1 MEYTTKLMYQ
11 SNYWYNDGLKKA
23 NIRDMSGAVTA
34 LRRSLQYNR
43 SNIDARNLLG
53 LVYYGRGD
61 VVEALVEWILS
72 KNFQAEDNVADYY
85 IGKIQ
90 EIPGE
95 LESINQAVKLFNQS
109 IELAGQNGEDLAII
123 QLKKA
128 LAAHPSYV
136 KAHQLLALLYIQ
148 TEQFSAARKELRT
161 AHKLDTTD
169 EITLRY
175 MHEITQI
182 RKSRPSRARDRGKG
196 EGTRQE
202 QTVTY
207 NIGNET
213 IIQPA
218 SSVFKENSGLHTFLN
233 IAIGVLVGAAVMWF
247 LIMPAVSVGRQK
259 KLNERVVSFSDK
271 IATQEAQISA
281 LKTELEEYRVN
292 SEESEDLKEQ
302 SASTQESYEIVLDIA
317 KHVSAEDMSDKE
329 MLEQI
334 LKVSPD
340 SLGKIG
346 KSRYEE
352 IANTLFPRMCE
363 KLYETAGDEFESGD
377 YDEAISSLEKI
388 VKMDEGYQDGKALL
402 LLAQTFEKKGE
413 QDKAN
418 IRYQKLVEK
427 YKDTEAARTA
437 QKALD
442 SQNNKNGQK
451 SQDGQNDQEGQDD
464 QDGENDQDDQSDQDD
479 GDDSEESE

>member
-23 NIRDMSGAVTA
+23 NIRDMSGAVTS

-43 SNIDARNLLG
+43 ENIAARNLLG

-72 KNFQAEDNVADYY
+72 KNFQAEDNIADDF
-85 IGKIQ
+85 IGRIQ
-90 EIPGE
+90 EVPGE

-128 LAAHPSYV
+128 IAAHPSYV

-196 EGTRQE
+196 EEARQE

-233 IAIGVLVGAAVMWF
+233 IAVGVLVGAAVMWF

-259 KLNERVVSFSDK
+259 KLNERVVSFSDR

-281 LKTELEEYRVN
+281 LKTELEEYRAN
-292 SEESEDLKEQ
+292 SEESEDLKAQ

-317 KHVSAEDMSDKE
+317 RHVSAEDMSDKE

-340 SLGKIG
+340 SLGKAG
-346 KSRYEE
+346 KKRYDEV
-352 IANTLFPRMCE
+352 ADALFPRMCE
-363 KLYETAGDEFESGD
+363 KLYKTAKDEFDARD
-377 YDEAISSLEKI
+377 YDGAISSLEKV
-388 VKMDEGYQDGKALL
+388 VKMNEGYQDGNALL

-418 IRYQKLVEK
+418 IRYQRLVQK
-427 YKDTEAARTA
+427 YKGKEASQKA

-442 SQNNKNGQK
+442 
-451 SQDGQNDQEGQDD
+451 GQNDSKGTKEKKGQSGQDD
-464 QDGENDQDDQSDQDD
+464 N
-479 GDDSEESE
+479 